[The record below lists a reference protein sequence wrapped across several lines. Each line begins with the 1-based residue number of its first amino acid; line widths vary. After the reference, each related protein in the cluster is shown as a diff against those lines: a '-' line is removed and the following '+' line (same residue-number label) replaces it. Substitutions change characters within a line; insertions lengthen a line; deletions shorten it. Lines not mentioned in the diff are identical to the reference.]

1 MQDMTLQEFLDF
13 VKAHDWV
20 YAKSMPTIPH
30 TYVVKTSCRDI
41 DEFYRAVMYIRQ
53 HGTPRKFYSKT
64 FIYLDCAP
72 YTYWTMGNPLDVTK
86 IINRAIL

>member
-1 MQDMTLQEFLDF
+1 MQDMTLQEFLEF
-13 VKAHDWV
+13 VKAHEWT

-30 TYVVKTSCRDI
+30 SYVVRENCRDK
-41 DEFYRAVMYIRQ
+41 DEFARAVMYIRQ
-53 HGTPRKFYSKT
+53 HGEARKFYTRT

-86 IINRAIL
+86 IINRAVL